1 MFPYLSESGEGVHEY
16 ESTLRYLSS
25 KSPLSERRLAI
36 ASLKSQSSY
45 DISMFPY
52 LSESGEGVHKYES
65 HYVTSPLNQFP
76 NMSHFYN
83 LQRYEKNTTR
93 TTRRNGLGYQIN
105 YVYLQIEPEYR
116 PKDVRHTEKTVTEL

>member
-1 MFPYLSESGEGVHEY
+1 MFTDMSESGEGVHKY

-36 ASLKSQSSY
+36 ASLKSLTLY
-45 DISMFPY
+45 DISMF
-52 LSESGEGVHKYES
+52 
-65 HYVTSPLNQFP
+65 TD
-76 NMSHFYN
+76 MSHFYN
-83 LQRYEKNTTR
+83 LQRYEKNSRR

-116 PKDVRHTEKTVTEL
+116 PKDVRHTKKTVTEL